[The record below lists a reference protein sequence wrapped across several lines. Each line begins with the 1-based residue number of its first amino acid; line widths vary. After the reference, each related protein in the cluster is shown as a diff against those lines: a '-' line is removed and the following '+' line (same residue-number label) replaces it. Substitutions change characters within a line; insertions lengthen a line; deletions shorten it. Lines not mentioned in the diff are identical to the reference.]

1 MKIEEIL
8 KIESTNK
15 DSIILFKEGIFLR
28 AYERSAMR
36 FTEYIADFKVFKKHY
51 KIVNADV
58 CYLGFPY
65 SNHQVLFEKNHIAT
79 YAETG
84 KFVVVSG
91 CPSKGDF
98 DFWKANIQLPTAKDY
113 KPQVLLHP
121 DVKPKDLK
129 NLHIFK
135 RGYDIMVE
143 LHRYVET
150 MPRAHRYTI
159 GERVKNESI
168 ALAVSTYRIGHD
180 RCVDENSMSAAE
192 NIEVIR
198 LMLRLLAD
206 LKQISVRYFAKIN
219 QDLEYL
225 YIELQK

>member
-8 KIESTNK
+8 RIESTNT

-36 FTEYIADFKVFKKHY
+36 FTEYIAEFKVFKRHFKV
-51 KIVNADV
+51 VNADV

-65 SNHQVLFEKNHIAT
+65 SNHKILFESSQIKN
-79 YAETG
+79 YSETG
-84 KFVVVSG
+84 YYLVIFG

-98 DFWKANIQLPTAKDY
+98 EIWKANIQLPTAEDH
-113 KPQVLLHP
+113 KPQVLLRP
-121 DVKPKDLK
+121 DVQPKELK

-143 LHRYVET
+143 LHRYAET
-150 MPRAHRYTI
+150 MPRTHRYTI
-159 GERVKNESI
+159 GERIKNESI
-168 ALAVSTYRIGHD
+168 ALAVATYRIGHD
-180 RCVDENSMSAAE
+180 RCVRENRVSAVE
-192 NIEVIR
+192 HIEIIR
-198 LMLRLLAD
+198 LMLRLLTD
-206 LKQISVRYFAKIN
+206 LKQVSVRYFAKIN

-225 YIELQK
+225 YVELLK